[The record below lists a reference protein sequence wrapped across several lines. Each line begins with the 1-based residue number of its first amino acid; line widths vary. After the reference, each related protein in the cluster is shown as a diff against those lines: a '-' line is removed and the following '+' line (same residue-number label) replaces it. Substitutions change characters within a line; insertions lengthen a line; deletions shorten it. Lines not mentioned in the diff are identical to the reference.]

1 MKALLMKVTT
11 NKGQT
16 DNGVQFDYTR
26 VFIQRPISDTSTNE
40 FGYDLVQCEYGDA
53 SKMTELE
60 YLRGKLPVNVDIE
73 IVPEIKGK
81 RVLNKVHSMR
91 VLDEAKKPSETVKV

>member
-40 FGYDLVQCEYGDA
+40 FGYDLVQCEYGDS
-53 SKMTELE
+53 SKMAELE
-60 YLRGKLPVNVDIE
+60 HLRGKLPVNVEIE
-73 IVPEIKGK
+73 LVPEIKGK
-81 RVLNKVHSMR
+81 RVLHQVHSMR
-91 VLDEAKKPSETVKV
+91 VIDEPKRPADTVKA